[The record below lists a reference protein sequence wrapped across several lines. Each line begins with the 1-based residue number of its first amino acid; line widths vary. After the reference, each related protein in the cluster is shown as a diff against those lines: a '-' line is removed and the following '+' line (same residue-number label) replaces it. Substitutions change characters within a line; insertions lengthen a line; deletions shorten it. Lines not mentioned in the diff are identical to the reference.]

1 MCEIMQTC
9 ENQNMFHGHQLVM
22 FVGIMVVHLCI
33 FCVLYYVDLYFSSV
47 CTYTSIPQH
56 HYENFDVAER

>member
-22 FVGIMVVHLCI
+22 FVGIMVIHLCI
-33 FCVLYYVDLYFSSV
+33 FCVLYYVDLCFSSV
-47 CTYTSIPQH
+47 CNYTSIPQH
-56 HYENFDVAER
+56 HYDNFVIAER